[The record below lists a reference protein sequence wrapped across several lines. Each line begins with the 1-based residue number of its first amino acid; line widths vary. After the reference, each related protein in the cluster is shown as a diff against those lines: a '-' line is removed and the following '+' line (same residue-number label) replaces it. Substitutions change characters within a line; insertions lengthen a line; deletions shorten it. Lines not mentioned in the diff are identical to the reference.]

1 MSINRLSYIKTTTNK
16 DRTRYYNSI
25 KYPKIPLSI
34 SDIYVITTE
43 GDRLDKIANQFY
55 KDSDLWW
62 IISKAN
68 PNKISRD
75 SFFIKSGLQIRIPTN
90 INDVYSNG
98 EVTETSAYLAACD
111 IK

>member
-1 MSINRLSYIKTTTNK
+1 MSRNRLSYIKTTTNK

-55 KDSDLWW
+55 KDIRLWW
-62 IISKAN
+62 IIATAN
-68 PNKISRD
+68 KDIIRRD
-75 SFFIKSGLQIRIPTN
+75 SYALKPGLEIRVPIN
-90 INDVYSNG
+90 IEGIIEEFEKINKDSTGYGYN
-98 EVTETSAYLAACD
+98 
-111 IK
+111 